1 MLTRLLKKKAET
13 QINKTGEIAAEIG
26 EEIARTVYGYTHVSA
41 RCDLCGGNPPDKFY
55 HCILCLS
62 GDWDMC
68 QKCKDQGKECP
79 GKHPLLEVTK
89 DANATAPVAP
99 EDEPIFPISDASE
112 QFKEDDHETSVR
124 ALFLASLLG
133 HEDIVSQ
140 IVQWGT
146 GI

>member
-1 MLTRLLKKKAET
+1 
-13 QINKTGEIAAEIG
+13 
-26 EEIARTVYGYTHVSA
+26 
-41 RCDLCGGNPPDKFY
+41 
-55 HCILCLS
+55 
-62 GDWDMC
+62 MC
-68 QKCKDQGKECP
+68 SKCKDQGKECP
-79 GKHPLLEVTK
+79 GKHPLVEVTT

-133 HEDIVSQ
+133 HDDIVSQ

-146 GI
+146 GMWRGHKSGDTANICDRFRVRRQYSP